1 MSWVSAAD
9 ERIDTIDQAQYD
21 LEADVDRVRTS
32 VDGKNAVTQST
43 STPPKQY
50 DGAVGDIWEIMS
62 SMGSG
67 GRSVSRWR
75 WNGTVWVSNLIG
87 DTVLGNVDAA
97 KIGTGYLDA
106 DRIEA
111 GSITADKLLVGGGTE
126 LVDDVFLSAGNG
138 VWYVPKG
145 GEGSSNQSAEAAMP
159 GRSFGFKLT
168 QKPSGTSSMSVYAPT
183 LRPEFRPPV
192 EPGQKYQMTARV
204 YATGAQGDL
213 ARISLQG
220 YAYSA
225 SGSYISNQA
234 AGADLYTV
242 AAGEWLTVGGTWT
255 APDNAYFTSPRLTLV
270 YPSDAT
276 PNATVF
282 YVGSISVKQKIGATL
297 IEDGAITTDKIAVG
311 AITAE
316 SGHYREFRRWR
327 DHSRRRSTGHELAR
341 NRSPPTRCSSARPKT

>member
-1 MSWVSAAD
+1 ML
-9 ERIDTIDQAQYD
+9 T
-21 LEADVDRVRTS
+21 
-32 VDGKNAVTQST
+32 
-43 STPPKQY
+43 
-50 DGAVGDIWEIMS
+50 
-62 SMGSG
+62 GSK
-67 GRSVSRWR
+67 R
-75 WNGTVWVSNLIG
+75 
-87 DTVLGNVDAA
+87 
-97 KIGTGYLDA
+97 
-106 DRIEA
+106 

-138 VWYVPKG
+138 VWYGPKG

-297 IEDGAITTDKIAVG
+297 IEDGAITTDKIAAG
-311 AITAE
+311 SITAE
-316 SGHYREFRRWR
+316 SGIVADLNAGVIQSGTIDAARIGANTITADKLLVGSTENLIVNGMGERGTRPTHLPR
-327 DHSRRRSTGHELAR
+327 SR
-341 NRSPPTRCSSARPKT
+341 SSLMMCHRH